1 MKKNIREIPK
11 LSVAYT
17 VCKLPVTST
26 LDRVEGWRS
35 EETLPGKGSLAAYQ
49 RKFSSPHSQA
59 FFTSVSQ
66 SLCGRPESDSV
77 SSISIQCVRVSLK
90 EREVHRPEESFF
102 RYQQGRGR
110 AFSTLYLSGCQ
121 TQLFTEE
128 SGRTLVS
135 TSGAV
140 PLP

>member
-1 MKKNIREIPK
+1 MEVRGDP
-11 LSVAYT
+11 AW
-17 VCKLPVTST
+17 
-26 LDRVEGWRS
+26 EGFS
-35 EETLPGKGSLAAYQ
+35 G
-49 RKFSSPHSQA
+49 SSPHSQA

-66 SLCGRPESDSV
+66 SLCGRPERDSV

-121 TQLFTEE
+121 TQLFPEE

-140 PLP
+140 PLSPRSKPVRAAPNLIQG